1 MRDTFHA
8 FGSYWP
14 HIFPAHPTLE
24 TRRLIMLRLLALV
37 ALLVFAAPA
46 LAQEGAATAPPAT
59 TDKAAATEKPADTM
73 EMLREKLR
81 ADKKLIVAEAMHL
94 TEAEAAAFW
103 PVYENY
109 QKDLTA
115 LNNRS
120 MKLIKDYAGSYG
132 SMTDPAAKGIVD
144 SFLAIEKD
152 RIQLMQTYAP
162 KLRKVLPEVK
172 VARYYQIE
180 NKIRAV
186 VNYELASEIPL
197 AM

>member
-1 MRDTFHA
+1 
-8 FGSYWP
+8 
-14 HIFPAHPTLE
+14 
-24 TRRLIMLRLLALV
+24 
-37 ALLVFAAPA
+37 
-46 LAQEGAATAPPAT
+46 
-59 TDKAAATEKPADTM
+59 
-73 EMLREKLR
+73 
-81 ADKKLIVAEAMHL
+81 MHL
-94 TEAEAAAFW
+94 TEAEATAFW
-103 PVYENY
+103 PVYDNY

-120 MKLIKDYAGSYG
+120 MKLIKDYSDSYG